1 MKTELYKTINLSV
14 NESATLLVVIEKQI
28 EHEIE
33 SINFWFERLN
43 GAGTTQDVREWSAG
57 IKNGK
62 DRLKA
67 LKSIQANIIETEMTT
82 KHHLIHTS

>member
-14 NESATLLVVIEKQI
+14 NESATLLVMIDKQI

-43 GAGTTQDVREWSAG
+43 GAGTTQDVRDWTAS
-57 IKNGK
+57 IKNSK

-67 LKSIQANIIETEMTT
+67 LRSIQANIIDSELIT
-82 KHHLIHTS
+82 KHHLETA

>member
-14 NESATLLVVIEKQI
+14 NESATLLVMIDKQI

-43 GAGTTQDVREWSAG
+43 GAGTTQDVREWTAST
-57 IKNGK
+57 KNAK
-62 DRLKA
+62 ERLKA
-67 LKSIQANIIETEMTT
+67 LRSIQANIIDSEIIT
-82 KHHLIHTS
+82 KHHLETA

>member
-14 NESATLLVVIEKQI
+14 NESATLLVVIDKQI

-33 SINFWFERLN
+33 SINFWFEKLN
-43 GAGTTQDVREWSAG
+43 GAGTTQDVREWTAS
-57 IKNGK
+57 IKNAK

-67 LKSIQANIIETEMTT
+67 LRSIQANIIDSEIIT
-82 KHHLIHTS
+82 KHHLETA

>member
-14 NESATLLVVIEKQI
+14 NESATLLVMIDKQI

-43 GAGTTQDVREWSAG
+43 GAGTTQDVREWTAS
-57 IKNGK
+57 IKNSK
-62 DRLKA
+62 ERLRA
-67 LKSIQANIIETEMTT
+67 LRSIQSNIIDSEVIT
-82 KHHLIHTS
+82 KHHLETA

>member
-33 SINFWFERLN
+33 SINFWFDRLK
-43 GAGTTQDVREWSAG
+43 GAGTTQDVREWTAS
-57 IKNGK
+57 IKNAK
-62 DRLKA
+62 ERLKA
-67 LKSIQANIIETEMTT
+67 LRSIQANIIDSEIIT
-82 KHHLIHTS
+82 KHHLETA

>member
-14 NESATLLVVIEKQI
+14 NESATLLVIIDKQI

-43 GAGTTQDVREWSAG
+43 GAGTTQDVREWTAS
-57 IKNGK
+57 IKNAK
-62 DRLKA
+62 ERLKA
-67 LKSIQANIIETEMTT
+67 LRSIQANIIDSELIT
-82 KHHLIHTS
+82 KHHLETA

>member
-14 NESATLLVVIEKQI
+14 NESATLLVMIDKQI

-43 GAGTTQDVREWSAG
+43 GAGTTQDVREWTAS
-57 IKNGK
+57 IKNAK
-62 DRLKA
+62 ERLKA
-67 LKSIQANIIETEMTT
+67 LRSIQANIIGSEIIT
-82 KHHLIHTS
+82 KHHLETA

>member
-14 NESATLLVVIEKQI
+14 NESATLLVMIDKQI

-33 SINFWFERLN
+33 SINFWFEKLN
-43 GAGTTQDVREWSAG
+43 GAGTTQDVREWTAS
-57 IKNGK
+57 IKNAK

-67 LKSIQANIIETEMTT
+67 LRSIQANIIDSEIIT
-82 KHHLIHTS
+82 KHHLETA

>member
-14 NESATLLVVIEKQI
+14 NESATLLVMIDKQI

-43 GAGTTQDVREWSAG
+43 GAGTTQDVREWTAS
-57 IKNGK
+57 IKNAK
-62 DRLKA
+62 ERLKA
-67 LKSIQANIIETEMTT
+67 LRSIQANIIDSEVIT
-82 KHHLIHTS
+82 KHHLETA

>member
-14 NESATLLVVIEKQI
+14 NESATLLVMIDKQI

-33 SINFWFERLN
+33 SINFWFEKLN
-43 GAGTTQDVREWSAG
+43 GAGTTQDVREWTAS
-57 IKNGK
+57 IKNAK

-67 LKSIQANIIETEMTT
+67 LRSIQSNLIDSELITI
-82 KHHLIHTS
+82 HHLETA

>member
-14 NESATLLVVIEKQI
+14 NESATLLVMIDKQI

-43 GAGTTQDVREWSAG
+43 GAGTTQDVREWTSS
-57 IKNGK
+57 IKNAK
-62 DRLKA
+62 DRLEA
-67 LKSIQANIIETEMTT
+67 LRSIQSNLIDSELIT
-82 KHHLIHTS
+82 KHHLETA

>member
-14 NESATLLVVIEKQI
+14 NESATLLVVIDKQI

-43 GAGTTQDVREWSAG
+43 GAGTTQDVREWTAS
-57 IKNGK
+57 IKNAK
-62 DRLKA
+62 ERLKA
-67 LKSIQANIIETEMTT
+67 LRSIQANIIDSEIIT
-82 KHHLIHTS
+82 KHHLETA